1 VEHHYF
7 GTDSID
13 VRVEQGYEIRRPSL
27 LYLRAEKREG
37 EINVFVGG
45 KVQMVARGELL

>member
-1 VEHHYF
+1 
-7 GTDSID
+7 
-13 VRVEQGYEIRRPSL
+13 
-27 LYLRAEKREG
+27 LRAEKRED